1 MKHKFIIL
9 ALGLGFLASSCN
21 DLDLVPL
28 SEASTENWYSSE
40 EELLMAAN
48 EFYKIGYWNKDRK
61 SVV

>member
-28 SEASTENWYSSE
+28 KTGILQKKNY
-40 EELLMAAN
+40 
-48 EFYKIGYWNKDRK
+48 
-61 SVV
+61 

>member
-28 SEASTENWYSSE
+28 SEASTENWYSS
-40 EELLMAAN
+40 N
-48 EFYKIGYWNKDRK
+48 RKIVHIWNSRSSIK
-61 SVV
+61 

>member
-40 EELLMAAN
+40 EELLMAAI
-48 EFYKIGYWNKDRK
+48 KSDIGIK
-61 SVV
+61 

>member
-28 SEASTENWYSSE
+28 SEASTETGILQKKNY
-40 EELLMAAN
+40 
-48 EFYKIGYWNKDRK
+48 
-61 SVV
+61 

>member
-28 SEASTENWYSSE
+28 SEASTENW
-40 EELLMAAN
+40 L
-48 EFYKIGYWNKDRK
+48 FFRRRPIDGCQ
-61 SVV
+61 

>member
-1 MKHKFIIL
+1 MRHKFIIL

-40 EELLMAAN
+40 EELLMLPMN
-48 EFYKIGYWNKDRK
+48 SIKSDIGIK
-61 SVV
+61 